1 MAKPPRQLIK
11 QVENFEQIIDT
22 LNGLIDGSKIKLQY
36 YDQDFFERLT
46 KIRKDGLELR
56 DDIQIFKN
64 DLEHS
69 LTKEFGSGDG
79 SSRFAAEGLKPIEV
93 QAARKVV
100 DSYMARTAKY
110 E

>member
-11 QVENFEQIIDT
+11 QVENFEEIIDA

-46 KIRKDGLELR
+46 TIRKNGLELR
-56 DDIQIFKN
+56 DEIQIFKN
-64 DLEHS
+64 DLEQS
-69 LTKEFGSGDG
+69 LTREYSPEA
-79 SSRFAAEGLKPIEV
+79 SSRFAAEGMKPISSK
-93 QAARKVV
+93 AARKVV
-100 DSYMARTAKY
+100 DSYMTRTTKY